1 MSVPPNPEPALRLAA
16 LAGDAGAWQSLYD
29 SAFEAVAGYVRW
41 RCGGLVDLN
50 DDGIQQTWLTAARK
64 LRAFDSTRGDFAGWV
79 CGIAANVCRNLVRT
93 RLRAA
98 KRVRPLV
105 TVPEP
110 AMPESSPDHDPEAV
124 ARALA
129 ELPERYEL
137 ALRLKYLEGLSVAEM
152 AARMGEPGKAVESL
166 LTRARQAFRQSY
178 ERRVD
183 CHD

>member
-1 MSVPPNPEPALRLAA
+1 MADPPNPEPALRQAA
-16 LAGDAGAWQSLYD
+16 LAGDAGAWQALFQ

-41 RCGGLVDLN
+41 RCGGRSDLI
-50 DDGIQQTWLTAARK
+50 DDAIQEAWLTAARK
-64 LRAFDSTRGDFAGWV
+64 LRAFDPVRSRFAAWV

-137 ALRLKYLEGLSVAEM
+137 ALRLKYLEQRSVADM
-152 AARMGEPGKAVESL
+152 ARLFGDSEKAVESL
-166 LTRARQAFRQSY
+166 LTRARQAFREKY
-178 ERRVD
+178 
-183 CHD
+183 HP